1 MGTLAPFI
9 EARRNEG
16 VKTRTINQALKV
28 VRHILNLAA
37 TEWIDEYGL
46 SWLQSAPKIKLLP
59 EFDLR
64 KPYPLNWDEKLFKE
78 LPITPRQH
86 GLVQGEHRLP

>member
-1 MGTLAPFI
+1 MAILVCSSPQI
-9 EARRNEG
+9 EKWKWKFVIFHG
-16 VKTRTINQALKV
+16 DY
-28 VRHILNLAA
+28 
-37 TEWIDEYGL
+37 WEYL
-46 SWLQSAPKIKLLP
+46 APKIKLLP